1 MAVQIILK
9 NSSVED
15 KRPTA
20 NQLTNGEVSLNY
32 HEDGAFLCCRDT
44 DGNIQQIGGI
54 KISNDAPG
62 TPVKGTLWLQ
72 PNTSTLFVHNGS
84 SWLAIGGGGGGGG
97 GGAIDRI
104 VAGDGI
110 DIAPATGVGVV
121 TVNAD
126 IDTERGLEFV
136 AGEIAVKLGAGLT
149 FNTLT
154 GAIDAAAS
162 ALAYK
167 GTIDLTTAGDVP
179 ANPTVGDTY
188 ANVGSGAFDS
198 DWVTATGEAPGTLA
212 DPGDL
217 VVWNGTVWTFIPT
230 GTPGGG
236 GGVTNLSY
244 TPTTG
249 GTLSQGGTVVSDTGT
264 DADIPMAGHSDAS
277 VLGGAAQAGLMSPG
291 DKTKLDSIETDFIGF
306 TDGRALTWDDTTSPD
321 TLNADI
327 ATEAALGVVQVGTG
341 LDVTAEGVVSVDGS
355 EITTGIDLGYT
366 AAANEGTVTNSAGD
380 NATVPFATSAL
391 AGLFIEGAT
400 PAAGAGTAQYVRQVT
415 EAGVATWETAPSG
428 GGASVNVGED
438 APADPDEGDLWYD
451 TDCDVLK
458 VFDDTDTWVESAVTM
473 PTGGDTADDCREKVF
488 YENEQQV
495 DFSYTLSADTNAM
508 SAGPITIADGVDVNV
523 PDGQTWTIVGGTDG
537 GGGGDFTGFWQRSG
551 TTLSPITAGDNV
563 DLGTGDLSANE
574 VHVGETPAN
583 PGIPGATLGDGSFSL
598 PFRNEAFGPI
608 VDVGTVQTGYKYCRL
623 GAGSSHASVIDVE
636 TADNA
641 FFFRGTKNGSK
652 IIIENNGTTKIG
664 GTLPG
669 SPNITL
675 NANGS
680 GTFKNELSV
689 ARNGSDDS
697 CLAVFDTSDG
707 NPPTPSNRT
716 FQVLN
721 DGAVKIGGDG
731 SINYY
736 AISLDINGVNNSD
749 KFLVRGDGQI
759 FATSDVIAKLGGSER
774 RLKENIS
781 LVDANKAWE
790 TIKSVPYYAYNYI
803 GKEATLYGPMVDEV
817 PADMV
822 IETDQSDDEGVIRTY
837 DNVML
842 QARLYTALQTAL
854 TRIEALEAE
863 VQSLK
868 EAN

>member
-84 SWLAIGGGGGGGG
+84 SWLAIAGGGGGGGG
-97 GGAIDRI
+97 GGAIDRL

-110 DIAPATGVGVV
+110 DVTPATGIGVV

-136 AGEIAVKLGAGLT
+136 AGEIAVKLGAGLE
-149 FNTLT
+149 FNTTT
-154 GAIDAAAS
+154 GAIDSSAT

-167 GTIDLTTAGDVP
+167 GTIDLTTDGDVP
-179 ANPTVGDTY
+179 GSPTVGDTY
-188 ANVGSGAFDS
+188 ANIGDGAFAS
-198 DWVTATGEAPGTLA
+198 DWVTATGEPAGTDA

-230 GTPGGG
+230 GGGGG

-249 GTLSQGGTVVSDTGT
+249 GTASQGGTVVSDTGT
-264 DADIPMAGHSDAS
+264 DADIPMAGHSDAN

-291 DKTKLDSIETDFIGF
+291 DKAKLDSIETDFIGF

-400 PAAGAGTAQYVRQVT
+400 PPPGAGTAQYVRQVT

-428 GGASVNVGED
+428 GGASVNVGD
-438 APADPDEGDLWYD
+438 TAPADPDEGDLWYD
-451 TDCDVLK
+451 TNCDVLK
-458 VFDDTDTWVESAVTM
+458 VFDDTDTWVESAFTM

-488 YENEQQV
+488 YENEQQI
-495 DFSYTLSADTNAM
+495 DFDYTLNADTNAM
-508 SAGPITIADGVDVNV
+508 SAGPITIADGVEVTV
-523 PDGQTWTIVGGTDG
+523 PDGQHWTIVGGAGAISVDPA
-537 GGGGDFTGFWQRSG
+537 GFWQRNG
-551 TTLSPITAGDNV
+551 TTLEPATAGDDV
-563 DLGTGDLSANE
+563 DLGTGDLSA
-574 VHVGETPAN
+574 A
-583 PGIPGATLGDGSFSL
+583 A
-598 PFRNEAFGPI
+598 
-608 VDVGTVQTGYKYCRL
+608 
-623 GAGSSHASVIDVE
+623 
-636 TADNA
+636 
-641 FFFRGTKNGSK
+641 
-652 IIIENNGTTKIG
+652 
-664 GTLPG
+664 
-669 SPNITL
+669 
-675 NANGS
+675 
-680 GTFKNELSV
+680 GTFSGNVLT
-689 ARNGSDDS
+689 
-697 CLAVFDTSDG
+697 AVTD
-707 NPPTPSNRT
+707 
-716 FQVLN
+716 
-721 DGAVKIGGDG
+721 
-731 SINYY
+731 
-736 AISLDINGVNNSD
+736 
-749 KFLVRGDGQI
+749 
-759 FATSDVIAKLGGSER
+759 KLGH
-774 RLKENIS
+774 RLNR
-781 LVDANKAWE
+781 
-790 TIKSVPYYAYNYI
+790 
-803 GKEATLYGPMVDEV
+803 ATP
-817 PADMV
+817 
-822 IETDQSDDEGVIRTY
+822 
-837 DNVML
+837 
-842 QARLYTALQTAL
+842 
-854 TRIEALEAE
+854 
-863 VQSLK
+863 
-868 EAN
+868 